1 MDYGKTWFT
10 MGVFFLVAIVIWI
23 GFSIY
28 FSFNKLDIN
37 PNAQSYVQNLQPKFD
52 TATIDAVLERVEKL
66 PINSKEFLS
75 IVTKVN

>member
-10 MGVFFLVAIVIWI
+10 MGLFFLVAIVIWI

-37 PNAQSYVQNLQPKFD
+37 PNASSYVQNIQPSFD
-52 TATIDAVLERVEKL
+52 NDTLKSIVERVDKL
-66 PINSKEFLS
+66 PVPTSTFLD
-75 IVTKVN
+75 IVNQQD

>member
-10 MGVFFLVAIVIWI
+10 MGLFFLVAIVIWI

-52 TATIDAVLERVEKL
+52 TATIDEVLGRVEKL
-66 PINSKEFLS
+66 PINSADFLS
-75 IVTKVN
+75 IVTKEN

>member
-10 MGVFFLVAIVIWI
+10 MGLFFLVAIVIWI

-37 PNAQSYVQNLQPKFD
+37 PNAASYVQNIQPAFD
-52 TATIDAVLERVEKL
+52 KEILDEVIDRVDKL
-66 PINSKEFLS
+66 PVSTSTFIN
-75 IVTKVN
+75 IIQQDN

>member
-10 MGVFFLVAIVIWI
+10 MGLFFLVAIIIWI

-52 TATIDAVLERVEKL
+52 TATIDEVLERVEKL
-66 PINSKEFLS
+66 PLNSSDFLS
-75 IVTKVN
+75 IVSKEN